1 MYTATQCGTLS
12 RSVAWAT
19 AFLPWRTKCFLR
31 CSLDNRC
38 HTAPGFGFFTATLH
52 AKTLRCSRSCC
63 NNLKTRRAQVSTKP
77 RLRTP
82 AALLLHAVQHISCH
96 AAVPCCTPQPIV
108 RQPQVHRCK
117 ASAPCAALLDTLDVT
132 ACPLQCLTLF
142 LLPKLSRGRPD
153 TGSQMVARARISCPP
168 PPLARTPDRPSQ
180 PPSWSIIASMTSP
193 SSKSAPAGVCSGR
206 RR

>member
-1 MYTATQCGTLS
+1 MAGLPCWTSIGLCAHLDCQCGTLS

-38 HTAPGFGFFTATLH
+38 HAAPGFGFFTATTH

-63 NNLKTRRAQVSTKP
+63 SNLKTRRAQVSTKP

-117 ASAPCAALLDTLDVT
+117 ASAPCAA
-132 ACPLQCLTLF
+132 CWIHSM
-142 LLPKLSRGRPD
+142 LLPARCNVSPCSCCQSSPGAAPTRAVKWWRVHESLVRRHHSPAHPTAHLSHPVG
-153 TGSQMVARARISCPP
+153 
-168 PPLARTPDRPSQ
+168 PS
-180 PPSWSIIASMTSP
+180 
-193 SSKSAPAGVCSGR
+193 
-206 RR
+206 